1 MLRVSLRILV
11 KVEVVGLRGREL
23 WLFNRRDMRLL
34 VMAYDVLLLLLLGLL
49 QVLLVLPLMMLI
61 RLKRK
66 RILTTH
72 ILSKIIKTDNQ

>member
-11 KVEVVGLRGREL
+11 KIEVVGLSGRKL

-34 VMAYDVLLLLLLGLL
+34 IMANDVLLLLLLGLL

>member
-11 KVEVVGLRGREL
+11 KIEVVGLSGRKL

-34 VMAYDVLLLLLLGLL
+34 IMANDVLLLLLLGLL

-61 RLKRK
+61 RLERK